1 MRTPFSQ
8 TNQAFSNA
16 AHEAAK
22 SLVYPE
28 LFNCDPCD
36 ITFDTTSV
44 ADGGQNAI
52 LDGQMAVDRLV
63 HVTAKKLSG
72 KITHTI
78 QERFRRERYSSFRDI
93 TITEY
98 NHASGQQS
106 ELYKIKSG
114 IFVYGYFFPD
124 REQFGEVIAVD
135 VSRLL
140 MAISEERI
148 RFKKEDNRRSQQT
161 FITLKF
167 DDLHDSNV
175 VVWHRGTIAVEGQY
189 AKKPMTPRRDPSRPS
204 SRQTMFA
211 FDRQTP

>member
-1 MRTPFSQ
+1 MRTPFCSF
-8 TNQAFSNA
+8 NQAFSNA

-22 SLVYPE
+22 SLVYPQ
-28 LFNCDPCD
+28 LFNCDPSD
-36 ITFDTTSV
+36 ITFATTSV
-44 ADGGQNAI
+44 SDGGENAI

-63 HVTAKKLSG
+63 HVTTKKLSG

-78 QERFRRERYSSFRDI
+78 QERFRRDRYSSFRDI

-114 IFVYGYFFPD
+114 IFVYGYFLPD
-124 REQFGEVIAVD
+124 RKDFGEVIAVD

-148 RFKKEDNRRSQQT
+148 TFKKEDNRRSQQT

-175 VVWHRGTIAVEGQY
+175 VVWHRGLRSIEVAP
-189 AKKPMTPRRDPSRPS
+189 KKPMTPRRDPSRLS
-204 SRQTMFA
+204 SRQTTFV
-211 FDRQTP
+211 FDR